1 MYKPSESLRPRRLA
15 ALTGVTLV
23 AVVGLLLQ
31 LPLGASA
38 GLAPGG
44 IKPQAGE
51 TPARPVPPAP
61 ATAVAPKP
69 APGAYRLRCWQFGR
83 LLFDEGPVS
92 LAADARQGARL
103 VATDRNGATLIV
115 TDAGGATCL
124 VRATAPVPNP
134 AMPY

>member
-92 LAADARQGARL
+92 LAADYPIEVLVGPEFVTGSTRMKSGNVDRL
-103 VATDRNGATLIV
+103 R
-115 TDAGGATCL
+115 
-124 VRATAPVPNP
+124 
-134 AMPY
+134 